1 MSFNAAANRSALKGS
16 GANVLAG
23 IRRGIEKEG
32 LRVQRDSALLAQT
45 PHPKAL
51 GSALT
56 HPYITTDYSES
67 LLEFITPVNADID
80 ASLAF
85 LDNLHRFTASQLSG
99 EMIWNAS
106 MPCIVAG
113 ESGIPIA
120 YYGPSNVGQMKRVYR
135 NGLGVRYGRRMQTIA
150 GIHYNFSMPEAFWQS
165 AWQEAGAEGTLQDF
179 ITEGYLGLIRNFFQH
194 SWLLV
199 YLLGASPAVC
209 ASFLAG
215 NDGHRLQRFDNEGA
229 SLYLPEATSL
239 RMSDLGYTSNAQADL
254 TVCYNAIDQYIA
266 TLHSAIVT
274 PYAPYSSFSVTAEG
288 EQAQLN
294 DCLLQIENEFYSP
307 IRPKRVTQS
316 GEAPVVALKQRGIE
330 YVEVRC
336 IDINPFTPLGIDAE
350 TVCLLDTFLLAC
362 LLNDS
367 PLCDDGVIG
376 RNKENLARVVN
387 GGRAADLMLTTRDGE
402 RAARVLAEPIFDA
415 FERAATLLDDVHR
428 SSRYCAA
435 VTQARSRLQ
444 HPETTPSGRVLQEME
459 DGHLAFWQLAS
470 HYSKQWHQGFI
481 NDPVSPGT
489 QTDFE
494 QAVTMSLQQQAE
506 LDNTHDMDFDEYLR
520 KFYAQ
525 YQSIATP

>member
-1 MSFNAAANRSALKGS
+1 MSFNAEANRRALNGS
-16 GANVLAG
+16 GAQVLTG
-23 IRRGIEKEG
+23 ISRGIEKEG

-45 PHPKAL
+45 PHPSAL

-67 LLEFITPVNADID
+67 LLEFITPVSNDID
-80 ASLAF
+80 ASLTF
-85 LDNLHRFTASQLSG
+85 LDSIQRFTASQLSD
-99 EMIWNAS
+99 EMVWNAS

-113 ESGIPIA
+113 ESSIPIA
-120 YYGPSNVGQMKRVYR
+120 HYGSSNVGQMKRVYR

-150 GIHYNFSMPEAFWQS
+150 GIHYNFSMPQAFWES
-165 AWQEAGAEGTLQDF
+165 AWQEAGSNGPLQDF
-179 ITEGYLGLIRNFFQH
+179 VTEGYLGLIRNFFQH

-215 NDGHRLQRFDNEGA
+215 NQGHRLERFDEEGA
-229 SLYLPEATSL
+229 SLYLPSATSL
-239 RMSDLGYTSNAQADL
+239 RMSDLGYTSNAQASL
-254 TVCYNAIDQYIA
+254 TVCYNAIDQYVT

-274 PYAPYSSFSVTAEG
+274 PYAPYSAFSITDNG

-307 IRPKRVTQS
+307 IRPKRVTRS

-336 IDINPFTPLGIDAE
+336 IDINPFTPLGIDSD
-350 TVCLLDTFLLAC
+350 TICLLDTFLLAS

-367 PLCDDGVIG
+367 PLCDDAVIA

-387 GGRAADLMLTTRDGE
+387 QGRAKDLMLATRDGE
-402 RAARVLAEPIFDA
+402 RPARDLAIPIFEA
-415 FERAATLLDDVHR
+415 FDRAAALLDDVHQ
-428 SSRYCAA
+428 STRYGEA
-435 VTQARSRLQ
+435 VAQARSRLQ
-444 HPETTPSGRVLQEME
+444 QPETTPSGRVLQEME
-459 DGHLAFWQLAS
+459 DGRLAFWQLAS
-470 HYSKQWHQGFI
+470 QYSKRWHDTFI
-481 NDPVSPGT
+481 NDPLPTET
-489 QTDFE
+489 QSAFE
-494 QAVTMSLQQQAE
+494 QTAATSLEQQAA
-506 LDNTHDMDFDEYLR
+506 LDSATEIPFDQYLQ

-525 YQSIATP
+525 YRQVVG